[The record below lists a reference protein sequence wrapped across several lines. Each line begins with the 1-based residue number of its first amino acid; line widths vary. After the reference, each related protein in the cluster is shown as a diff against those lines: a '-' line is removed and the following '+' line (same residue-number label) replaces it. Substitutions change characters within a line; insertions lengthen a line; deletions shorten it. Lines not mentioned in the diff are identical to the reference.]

1 MPWPGHMRTVTLFLF
16 SPRRDMSKQEWQNL
30 RENKTDDA
38 TITQSDCSF
47 ALRLTEEL
55 NNAGTFEELI
65 EVILSNISNALA
77 AERSALFLLDRQKTS
92 LSAFTNL
99 PSTDR
104 AFSSMRMPIEES
116 LVTSVIR
123 SGLPAVTRKENSHEL
138 ADKRLGELL
147 KISPHSSLCVP
158 LWGEEGHFGAMC
170 VFNKQAGDDFSE
182 RDISLLKT
190 VAAPVSLALRLSR
203 NRNELRKSV
212 LEWEML
218 YEVGRAVGS
227 SFDVQAVLS
236 SVLDALHMVLRYDAA
251 GIYLVRSDTLEIR
264 AVTTKGYDPKIEE
277 KVKLKVGEGLVGWAI
292 KTGRGLIV
300 PETHSDPRYYAV
312 RSASNSEM
320 VVPLTA
326 GDSVIGAFNVESD
339 NKNAYTEEHLE
350 LLTAF
355 ANQVGILIERTRL
368 HDELEKRRWIEDEL
382 KIARQIQMSF
392 LPSSCPVLPGFEVC
406 GTNISY
412 EEVGGDYYD
421 FINIVKQQI
430 GIAIADVSG
439 KGIPA
444 SLIMASFRASLRA
457 EIRNNYAIRTILAKT
472 NALLFE
478 SVESGAF
485 VTAFYGV
492 LDTKN
497 RVLTFSNAGHYPPI
511 LIRKNGTIE
520 LLSEGGPVLGVI
532 PDATYE
538 ERPVGLSS
546 GDLLVLYTDGV
557 TEAMNVSS
565 EQYGQERLERLLVSS
580 IDMSASEVTQRI
592 VDDVASFRGSAK
604 QNDDLTL
611 VVLKAR

>member
-1 MPWPGHMRTVTLFLF
+1 M
-16 SPRRDMSKQEWQNL
+16 N
-30 RENKTDDA
+30 ENKIDSA
-38 TITQSDCSF
+38 VVGQKDCSF

-55 NNAGTFEELI
+55 NSAGAFEELV
-65 EVILSNISNALA
+65 EVILSNIGEALA

-92 LSAFTNL
+92 LSAFTNI
-99 PSTDR
+99 PSTGR
-104 AFSSMRMPIEES
+104 AFSTMKIPVEES
-116 LVTSVIR
+116 PVSSVIR
-123 SGLPAVTRKENSHEL
+123 SGLFAVTREENTHEH
-138 ADKRLGELL
+138 DNRRLGELL
-147 KISPHSSLCVP
+147 RIRPRSSLCVP
-158 LWGEEGHFGAMC
+158 LSGEEGHFGAVC
-170 VFNKQAGDDFSE
+170 VFNKQNVEGFSE
-182 RDISLLKT
+182 RDVSLLKT
-190 VAAPVSLALRLSR
+190 VAAPISLALRLSR
-203 NRNELRKSV
+203 SRNELRKSV

-218 YEVGRAVGS
+218 DEVGRAVGS
-227 SFDVQAVLS
+227 SFDVQAVLT

-264 AVTTKGYDPKIEE
+264 AVTTKGYDPKVEE
-277 KVKLKVGEGLVGWAI
+277 KIKLKVGEGLVGWAV

-300 PETHSDPRYYAV
+300 SETHNDPRYYAV
-312 RSASNSEM
+312 RSATNSEM

-339 NKNAYTEEHLE
+339 SKNAYTEEHLE

-392 LPSSCPVLPGFEVC
+392 LPSSCPVLPEFEVC

-412 EEVGGDYYD
+412 EQVGGDYYD

-457 EIRNNYAIRTILAKT
+457 EIRNNYAIRTILAKA

-511 LIRKNGTIE
+511 LIRKNGTVE

-538 ERPVGLSS
+538 ERPVSLSS

-557 TEAMNVSS
+557 TEAVNVSN
-565 EQYGQERLERLLVSS
+565 EQYGQERLEKLLVSS
-580 IDMSASEVTQRI
+580 IHMSAAEVTQHI
-592 VDDVASFRGSAK
+592 VDEVASFRGNAK